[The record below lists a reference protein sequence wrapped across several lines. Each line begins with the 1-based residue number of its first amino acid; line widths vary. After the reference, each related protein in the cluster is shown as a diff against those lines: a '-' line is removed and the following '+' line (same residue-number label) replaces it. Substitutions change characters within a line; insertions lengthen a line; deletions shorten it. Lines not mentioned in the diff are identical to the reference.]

1 MKNFSRL
8 CALAVGA
15 FTIIGAT
22 AQSLPLPDNQA
33 PNRLL
38 LDVDG
43 VVCSYCS
50 YGIKKKLSKLAFIDK
65 SQYNDGIYV
74 DIDQQQVL
82 VAIQPGQVA
91 DVEAAF
97 KAVRDGG
104 YDPLRACVTD
114 NAGELECVDAS
125 AES

>member
-1 MKNFSRL
+1 MRATSKF
-8 CALAVGA
+8 LAA
-15 FTIIGAT
+15 FTGALLIT
-22 AQSLPLPDNQA
+22 WASAQTLPLPENQE

-43 VVCSYCS
+43 IVCSYCAH
-50 YGIKKKLSKLAFIDK
+50 GVKKKLAKLPYIDK
-65 SQYNDGIYV
+65 SQYTDGIYV

-82 VAIQPGQVA
+82 VAITAGAQV

-104 YDPLRACVTD
+104 YNPLRGCVTD
-114 NAGELECVDAS
+114 SKGQLDCVDAS
-125 AES
+125 TKS